1 LPLSVQFPVLF
12 DLAYD
17 KDVSVNDVFT
27 SNFETLTFRRRI
39 VGNLRMLFDE
49 MRSCNQVSLSDQED
63 KIVWL
68 LGKKA
73 SQLTLCT
80 KRKWKIK
87 F

>member
-68 LGKKA
+68 LGKKGF
-73 SQLTLCT
+73 SVNSMY
-80 KRKWKIK
+80 KKKWKIK